1 MRYIALFLLCTIAC
15 LKALPQNKTVSAVSE
30 LSDFE
35 STWVLSSLNN
45 NRDWLEGFFAG
56 ELSVRPG
63 NEGARSRY
71 KSIANLIDP
80 DLRSDQFKVRIS
92 GRIEMLTSDP
102 NRNRFFDFLDTF
114 NRIDGKWRVI
124 AQHFAPENSTPGSS
138 ADAITRTLLDL
149 ENRWA
154 QVDVTNDR
162 SIFEKIIAPEFVG
175 TDSKGVV
182 RDRSKWLADWT
193 YENVKSAQN
202 IEMQVNVVSENLAV
216 VTGIDVTTKQ
226 DNAREVTHRD
236 RFTDTWLE
244 RSGQWQCISEHVT
257 RLQ

>member
-1 MRYIALFLLCTIAC
+1 
-15 LKALPQNKTVSAVSE
+15 
-30 LSDFE
+30 
-35 STWVLSSLNN
+35 
-45 NRDWLEGFFAG
+45 
-56 ELSVRPG
+56 
-63 NEGARSRY
+63 
-71 KSIANLIDP
+71 
-80 DLRSDQFKVRIS
+80 
-92 GRIEMLTSDP
+92 MLTSDP
-102 NRNRFFDFLDTF
+102 NKNRFFDFLDTF
-114 NRIDGKWRVI
+114 NRIDGKWGVI

-138 ADAITRTLLDL
+138 ADAVTRTLLDL

-175 TDSKGVV
+175 TDSKGTV

-202 IEMQVNVVSENLAV
+202 IEMRVNVVSENVAV